1 MVIFISDSEKV
12 WAHSADI
19 KREQC
24 VKSPQ
29 NYYFCF
35 YLFIYLIFYLFIF
48 EVIPVKEFNVLSG
61 KSCAPIVRSVHILN

>member
-1 MVIFISDSEKV
+1 MVVFISDSEKV

-19 KREQC
+19 KRKQC

-35 YLFIYLIFYLFIF
+35 YLFIYLFIF
-48 EVIPVKEFNVLSG
+48 EVIPVKEFNLLSG